1 MAGQSREA
9 RNKEILV
16 KSLDI
21 LRGKAGAELANETYT
36 ADYTDNSGAPERGPA
51 RVLAVAEQARRAFP
65 DLDYDVGQV
74 IAEGD
79 YVAFRLTMRGT
90 HEGPLPGSGLPGTG
104 KRVEVRQLHMIRFEG
119 ERIAE
124 HWAVRDDIGMMRQLG
139 VIPGPP
145 GGGGPGGPGGPP
157 AGGPPAAG

>member
-1 MAGQSREA
+1 MAAQSREE

-21 LRGKAGAELANETYT
+21 LRGKAGPELANETYT

-51 RVLAVAEQARRAFP
+51 RVLAVAEQALRAFP
-65 DLDYDVGQV
+65 DLDYDIGQV

-79 YVAFRLTMRGT
+79 YVAFRLTMKGT
-90 HEGPLPGSGLPGTG
+90 HEGPLPGSGMPGTG
-104 KRVEVRQLHMIRFEG
+104 KRVEVRQLHMIRFAG
-119 ERIAE
+119 DRIAE
-124 HWAVRDDIGMMRQLG
+124 HWAVRDDLGMMMQLG

-145 GGGGPGGPGGPP
+145 GGGP
-157 AGGPPAAG
+157 AGR